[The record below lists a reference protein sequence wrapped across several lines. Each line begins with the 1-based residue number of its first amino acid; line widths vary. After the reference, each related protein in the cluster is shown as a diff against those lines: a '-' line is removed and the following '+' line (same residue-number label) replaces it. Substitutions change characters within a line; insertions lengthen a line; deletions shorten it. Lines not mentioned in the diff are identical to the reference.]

1 VFPVALFFYYLLEN
15 ISSNILN
22 KQATTIPELASG
34 LSTFRKKWLRGV
46 LEDLPFVNVN
56 HYMHEGTEHGP
67 QLLVRDGSLA
77 LFGSSRIEKIHQ
89 KIKMDIR
96 RHLGSQE
103 WSKTLLVR
111 WMRRSDPDIRKN
123 KPVRISEES

>member
-1 VFPVALFFYYLLEN
+1 MEAPAV
-15 ISSNILN
+15 S
-22 KQATTIPELASG
+22 ELA
-34 LSTFRKKWLRGV
+34 TKFRKKWLRGV

-67 QLLVRDGSLA
+67 QLLLRDGSLA

-89 KIKMDIR
+89 KVKMDIR
-96 RHLGSQE
+96 RHLGSKE

-111 WMRRSDPDIRKN
+111 WMRRSDPGIRKN
-123 KPVRISEES
+123 KPAGIVERP